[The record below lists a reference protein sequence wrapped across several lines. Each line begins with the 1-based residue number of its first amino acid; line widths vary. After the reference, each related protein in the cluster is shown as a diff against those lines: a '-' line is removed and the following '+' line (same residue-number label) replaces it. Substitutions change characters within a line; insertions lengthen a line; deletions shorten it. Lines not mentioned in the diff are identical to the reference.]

1 MKSSL
6 KTKISH
12 LFKGKSNKLEKFPTY
27 DTSSSRTLENQTT
40 PRSIETEKVHGNKKS
55 HKKAKTNLN
64 LIDTKVKRY
73 NEFPVLPSPIHDPN
87 ESAKLTAQEFAK
99 AVGIKILHRTDEEE
113 DEECDCEY
121 CRSAHYN
128 SANLN
133 TISTIDPSLI
143 DEASTPTQQIPN
155 VSLNQLSVTNASI
168 SSATNSNASTINDS
182 QNINIPPFPAFN
194 MSFSNDR
201 LNKCSSNASIS
212 TNSNHSIINSKTIGT
227 PGYHCQRNNRKN
239 SISKVIDMS
248 LFIPPTEEEIKGR
261 VHSSSLSINST
272 PETNTIQ
279 PCASTEKF
287 MGGSLDRNRN
297 VGYKK
302 NYYGIGVASSMSTR
316 ERSISTSAAANSNRN
331 NMRMMNSEYRT
342 SPILKESSIGHS
354 SRIQFKQQQPFHRCD
369 SGTELS
375 NGNASTSINTNVS
388 GNGNANGN
396 PSSPNKRPYPSSLAS
411 SSSSTTLS
419 SALSLTHITQSN
431 LNQIPS
437 SQSCS
442 SRSSISKGPI
452 SHNNSIQSVKY
463 SPKPSNASTPA
474 GAMSPASSYSS
485 ITPIKPHSSFKI
497 TRSVTISEGTR
508 RAEIDLQPIQQ
519 DEIKVYTKGRFTI
532 TCEHSRRPS
541 IQSYPSNN

>member
-27 DTSSSRTLENQTT
+27 DTSSSRVLDNQST
-40 PRSIETEKVHGNKKS
+40 PRSIETEKLGREKVHGNKKS
-55 HKKAKTNLN
+55 HKKPKTNLN
-64 LIDTKVKRY
+64 LIDTKVKKY
-73 NEFPVLPSPIHDPN
+73 HEFPVLPSPIHDPN

-121 CRSAHYN
+121 CRSARFN
-128 SANLN
+128 STNLN
-133 TISTIDPSLI
+133 TVSTIDPSLL

-155 VSLNQLSVTNASI
+155 VSLNQLSVNASI
-168 SSATNSNASTINDS
+168 SSTTNSNASTINDN

-201 LNKCSSNASIS
+201 LNKCSSNTSVS

-227 PGYHCQRNNRKN
+227 PGYHCHRNNRKN

-248 LFIPPTEEEIKGR
+248 LFIPPTEEEMKSR

-272 PETNTIQ
+272 PEVNNIQ
-279 PCASTEKF
+279 PCASTEKL
-287 MGGSLDRNRN
+287 MGGSLDRHKN
-297 VGYKK
+297 VGCKK

-316 ERSISTSAAANSNRN
+316 ERSISTSIASSSRN
-331 NMRMMNSEYRT
+331 NMRMMNNEYRT

-354 SRIQFKQQQPFHRCD
+354 SRIQFKQQPFHRCD

-375 NGNASTSINTNVS
+375 NGNTSTGINTNIS
-388 GNGNANGN
+388 NNGNANIN
-396 PSSPNKRPYPSSLAS
+396 PSSPNKRPYPPSLAS

-419 SALSLTHITQSN
+419 SALSLTHISQPN
-431 LNQIPS
+431 LNQAP
-437 SQSCS
+437 SCS
-442 SRSSISKGPI
+442 SRSSISKKPI
-452 SHNNSIQSVKY
+452 SHNNSLQSVKY
-463 SPKPSNASTPA
+463 SPKPSKASTPA
-474 GAMSPASSYSS
+474 CNMSPASSNSS
-485 ITPIKPHSSFKI
+485 ITPIKPHNSFKI

-532 TCEHSRRPS
+532 THEYSRRPS
-541 IQSYPSNN
+541 VNSNHSNN

>member
-12 LFKGKSNKLEKFPTY
+12 LFKGKSNKLEKYPTY
-27 DTSSSRTLENQTT
+27 DTSTRVLENQST
-40 PRSIETEKVHGNKKS
+40 PKNIGIEKLGKEKVHRNKKNY
-55 HKKAKTNLN
+55 KKPKTNLN
-64 LIDTKVKRY
+64 LIDTKAKVY
-73 NEFPVLPSPIHDPN
+73 SEFPVLPSPINDPN

-128 SANLN
+128 CSNLN
-133 TISTIDPSLI
+133 TVSTIDPCLM

-155 VSLNQLSVTNASI
+155 VSLNQNSITNVSI
-168 SSATNSNASTINDS
+168 SSATNSNASTINDN

-194 MSFSNDR
+194 MNFSNDK
-201 LNKCSSNASIS
+201 LNKCCSNSSVS

-227 PGYHCQRNNRKN
+227 PGYHCHRNSRKN

-248 LFIPPTEEEIKGR
+248 LFIPPTEEEIRSR
-261 VHSSSLSINST
+261 VNSSSLSINST
-272 PETNTIQ
+272 PESNTIQ
-279 PCASTEKF
+279 PCASTEKL
-287 MGGSLDRNRN
+287 MGGSLDRHKNI
-297 VGYKK
+297 GYKK
-302 NYYGIGVASSMSTR
+302 NYYGFSVSPSMYTR
-316 ERSISTSAAANSNRN
+316 ERSISTSAASSSRN
-331 NMRMMNSEYRT
+331 NIRMMNCDYRT
-342 SPILKESSIGHS
+342 SPILIESSIGHS
-354 SRIQFKQQQPFHRCD
+354 SRIQFKQQPFHRCD

-375 NGNASTSINTNVS
+375 NGNANISINTSV
-388 GNGNANGN
+388 NGNAN

-419 SALSLTHITQSN
+419 SALSLTHISQPN

-463 SPKPSNASTPA
+463 SPKPSNASTPV
-474 GAMSPASSYSS
+474 GAMSPSSSYSS

-497 TRSVTISEGTR
+497 TRSVTITEGTR

-519 DEIKVYTKGRFTI
+519 DEVKVYTKGRFTI

-541 IQSYPSNN
+541 VNSFPFNN